1 MLWLPELQQVQR
13 VRAQVQVQQAQPPEP
28 VQMPELVLLQPERVQ
43 VL

>member
-13 VRAQVQVQQAQPPEP
+13 VRAQVQVQPPEP